1 MRAALLPVGLSLL
14 VLTACIAEDT
24 SDSASEDAVSPQHG
38 EQSSRGFGEPSVNAA
53 RDEQEVERQ
62 LGVDRE
68 DPEPPEAQALAEAV
82 LDSPWNSDKTTRLKM
97 SITTLVDRTSG
108 ITGFGSR
115 LAVRDASI
123 EDRLSALGAEVTERE
138 ITIRL
143 AGSVLFDF
151 DSATLRP
158 DAERTLLELLEVL
171 KVYAERP
178 VRIEGHT
185 DSIASEA
192 YNQKLSEERAASVRD
207 WLLARG
213 TASPSLQTLGHGES
227 RPVADNST
235 AAGRQLNRRV
245 EVVIEKGA

>member
-1 MRAALLPVGLSLL
+1 M
-14 VLTACIAEDT
+14 AEDT
-24 SDSASEDAVSPQHG
+24 SDSASEHAVSSQHG
-38 EQSSRGFGEPSVNAA
+38 EQSFPGFGEPSVNAA

-62 LGVDRE
+62 LDVDR
-68 DPEPPEAQALAEAV
+68 EPPEAQALAEAV
-82 LDSPWNSDKTTRLKM
+82 LDSPWNNDKTTRLKM

-143 AGSVLFDF
+143 AGSMLFDF

-207 WLLARG
+207 WLFARG